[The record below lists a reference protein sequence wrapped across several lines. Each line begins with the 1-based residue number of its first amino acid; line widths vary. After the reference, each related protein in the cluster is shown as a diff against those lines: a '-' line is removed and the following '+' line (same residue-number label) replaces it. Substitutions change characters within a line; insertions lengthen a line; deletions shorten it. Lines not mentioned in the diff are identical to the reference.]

1 MHMRIQIQTSFAIIG
16 ALSMVLFLSA
26 CPKKVETTKGTAAMT
41 EEKVAPPPEPMQP
54 EVTPAPP
61 VEETPIG
68 REAPSMAAELAD
80 IHFDF
85 DKYNIRDD
93 ARSTLEGNGQWM
105 KANAGKHVTI
115 EGNCDERGTNE
126 YNLALGER
134 RAQAAKR
141 YLTALGIE
149 AGRIS
154 TISYG
159 EERPLCSTKDESCYA
174 QNRRDHFAAK

>member
-1 MHMRIQIQTSFAIIG
+1 MRIQNQTPFAIIG
-16 ALSMVLFLSA
+16 ALSMVLLLSA

-41 EEKVAPPPEPMQP
+41 EEKVAPPSEPMQP

-61 VEETPIG
+61 VEETPIV
-68 REAPSMAAELAD
+68 REAPSMAAELTD

-93 ARSTLEGNGQWM
+93 MRSTLDGNGEWM
-105 KANAGKHVTI
+105 KANGGQHVTI

-149 AGRIS
+149 ASRIS

-159 EERPLCSTKDESCYA
+159 EERPVCTNRDESCYA

>member
-1 MHMRIQIQTSFAIIG
+1 MKNPTRMMFAIIG
-16 ALSMVLFLSA
+16 ALSTVLLLSA
-26 CPKKVETTKGTAAMT
+26 CPKKVETTKGTAEVK

-54 EVTPAPP
+54 EVTPPP
-61 VEETPIG
+61 KVEETPVV
-68 REAPSMAAELAD
+68 REAPPMANLSD

-93 ARSTLEGNGQWM
+93 MRSMIDGNGRWM
-105 KANAGKHVTI
+105 KDNSGAHVTI
-115 EGNCDERGTNE
+115 EGHCDERGTNE

-149 AGRIS
+149 ASRIS

-159 EERPLCSTKDESCYA
+159 EERPICTAKDEACYA
-174 QNRRDHFAAK
+174 QNRRDHFATR